1 MCTRYKIYASPS
13 FLNYRTKIKAKLN
26 GFIIFFL
33 KYFFNRVIITL
44 FAIGKEIYKTSI
56 TMSGLI
62 KNLGVI
68 VLLIGVVILAV
79 PFLTGSMTNGILFTG
94 LLVIILGYVGHIV
107 INKRVE

>member
-1 MCTRYKIYASPS
+1 MNYTAKIEAN
-13 FLNYRTKIKAKLN
+13 LK
-26 GFIIFFL
+26 GFIIFIL

-44 FAIGKEIYKTSI
+44 FAIEKEIYKTSI
-56 TMSGLI
+56 TMNGLI

-79 PFLTGSMTNGILFTG
+79 PFLTGGMTNGILITG
-94 LLVIILGYVGHIV
+94 LLVIVLGYLGHIV

>member
-1 MCTRYKIYASPS
+1 M
-13 FLNYRTKIKAKLN
+13 NYRTKIEANLK
-26 GFIIFFL
+26 GFIIFIL
-33 KYFFNRVIITL
+33 KYFFNRVINAL
-44 FAIGKEIYKTSI
+44 FAIEKEIYKTSI

-79 PFLTGSMTNGILFTG
+79 PFLTGSMTNGILLTG
-94 LLVIILGYVGHIV
+94 LAVIILGYLGHIV